1 MVLFTLESKEGRS
14 YCWLDWIYK
23 SYILVRYT
31 EKLTLK
37 LSHPP
42 PIYALFTSQCTRLSS
57 QCWYTGMIRFSKST
71 LSCVNNP
78 FKCVFE
84 DYHLFLSHHV
94 HINAGLWSSRWS
106 FFPPHTGISKTL
118 WNPFLW
124 LWPFCFA
131 RLLWHWSFLQ
141 RPFHIDSSSVH
152 YSQYCQR
159 QLSMFTPSF
168 LRHHWRNSSMV
179 VPNIYSNSNVQ
190 CEHGSHSCGE
200 LHYHRVPFHTNNFS
214 TDLKLHTR
222 QSMFG
227 HSHTDSPT
235 GPFIS
240 PLAGIIFG
248 LIPFAKGMWS
258 GPFGA
263 GAGGGRCRATMCP
276 PFGKCPFGMCPLTM
290 GELGE
295 LKVRGEPGPC
305 LRGPVNRNEKI
316 ITLDLKY
323 NSDIAVL
330 LFNNFVYFWQN
341 LTGL

>member
-1 MVLFTLESKEGRS
+1 MLVHRNDPLFEV
-14 YCWLDWIYK
+14 
-23 SYILVRYT
+23 YIVVCEQPLQMRFWG
-31 EKLTLK
+31 
-37 LSHPP
+37 LS
-42 PIYALFTSQCTRLSS
+42 PIPFTSCSH
-57 QCWYTGMIRFSKST
+57 QCWPVEFEMIIFST
-71 LSCVNNP
+71 SCRYKQDIVESVP
-78 FKCVFE
+78 LIVT
-84 DYHLFLSHHV
+84 FLLRSAPLH
-94 HINAGLWSSRWS
+94 
-106 FFPPHTGISKTL
+106 GIL
-118 WNPFLW
+118 
-124 LWPFCFA
+124 
-131 RLLWHWSFLQ
+131 RRWSFLQ

>member
-1 MVLFTLESKEGRS
+1 MLVHRNDPLFEV
-14 YCWLDWIYK
+14 
-23 SYILVRYT
+23 YIVVCEQPLQMRFWG
-31 EKLTLK
+31 
-37 LSHPP
+37 LS
-42 PIYALFTSQCTRLSS
+42 PIPFTSCSH
-57 QCWYTGMIRFSKST
+57 QCWPVEFEMIIFST
-71 LSCVNNP
+71 SCRYKQDIVESVP
-78 FKCVFE
+78 LIVT
-84 DYHLFLSHHV
+84 FLLRSAPLH
-94 HINAGLWSSRWS
+94 
-106 FFPPHTGISKTL
+106 GIL
-118 WNPFLW
+118 
-124 LWPFCFA
+124 
-131 RLLWHWSFLQ
+131 RRWSFLQ

-152 YSQYCQR
+152 YSQYCQS

-168 LRHHWRNSSMV
+168 LRHHWRNSSRV

-200 LHYHRVPFHTNNFS
+200 LHYHTNNFS
-214 TDLKLHTR
+214 TDLKLHIR

-305 LRGPVNRNEKI
+305 LRGPVNRNKR
-316 ITLDLKY
+316 
-323 NSDIAVL
+323 
-330 LFNNFVYFWQN
+330 
-341 LTGL
+341 

>member
-1 MVLFTLESKEGRS
+1 MVHRNDPLFPSLHWCVWTTPSNTFFWG
-14 YCWLDWIYK
+14 
-23 SYILVRYT
+23 
-31 EKLTLK
+31 
-37 LSHPP
+37 LS
-42 PIYALFTSQCTRLSS
+42 PIPFTSRSHQC
-57 QCWYTGMIRFSKST
+57 
-71 LSCVNNP
+71 
-78 FKCVFE
+78 
-84 DYHLFLSHHV
+84 
-94 HINAGLWSSRWS
+94 AGLWSSRWS
-106 FFPPHTGISKTL
+106 FFFTSCTYKQDIVKAVPLIVTFLLCSAPLHRIL
-118 WNPFLW
+118 W
-124 LWPFCFA
+124 
-131 RLLWHWSFLQ
+131 RWSFLL
-141 RPFHIDSSSVH
+141 RPFHTDSSSVH
-152 YSQYCQR
+152 YSQYCQS
-159 QLSMFTPSF
+159 QWSMFTPSF
-168 LRHHWRNSSMV
+168 LRHDHWRINSTV
-179 VPNIYSNSNVQ
+179 VQNIYSNSIVR
-190 CEHGSHSCGE
+190 CEHSSQSCEE

-295 LKVRGEPGPC
+295 LWVRGEPGPC
-305 LRGPVNRNEKI
+305 LRGPVNRNKKRI
-316 ITLDLKY
+316 ILDLNY
-323 NSDIAVL
+323 NSDRAVL
-330 LFNNFVYFWQN
+330 IFNFFFYFWQN